1 MEQAKTKTW
10 GQKHI
15 EMLKTQKA
23 RNELQ
28 ELIIQLSS
36 QPEKASK
43 LEVLLKSERAKERAK
58 NAERAAS
65 KLLGASKKAERSAR
79 THRLI
84 QLGLLVD
91 FAGLEGRSRAEL
103 LGALINT
110 AQYKPE
116 HWTGL
121 GIRGERMLAEK
132 EKKQI

>member
-10 GQKHI
+10 GEKHI
-15 EMLKTQKA
+15 DMLKAQKT

-28 ELIIQLSS
+28 EMIVVLSE
-36 QPEKASK
+36 QPEKANQ

-65 KLLGASKKAERSAR
+65 KLLGASKAAERSAR

-84 QLGLLVD
+84 QLGLLIEY
-91 FAGLEGRSRAEL
+91 AGLENRCRGAI
-103 LGALINT
+103 LGVLISS

-116 HWTGL
+116 QWDSLRGL
-121 GIRGERMLAEK
+121 GERRLAEK
-132 EKKQI
+132 EKKKI